1 MKTALYTYTL
11 EEIDTLAT
19 TLIKKLDS
27 KVVLFNGE
35 MGAGKTTLIKAM
47 VKAMGCDD
55 IVSSPTFSIVNEYVI
70 PNDTIYHFDFY
81 RIEDIEEAYNFG
93 IEDYFASNHW
103 LFIEWSK
110 HISSLLPLDVCTID
124 ISIETPINRTLKLTT
139 HSNNLTENNVK
150 QQLV

>member
-110 HISSLLPLDVCTID
+110 RISSLLPQDVCTID
-124 ISIETPINRTLKLTT
+124 ISIETPTNRTLKLTVNN
-139 HSNNLTENNVK
+139 NNLTENIVK